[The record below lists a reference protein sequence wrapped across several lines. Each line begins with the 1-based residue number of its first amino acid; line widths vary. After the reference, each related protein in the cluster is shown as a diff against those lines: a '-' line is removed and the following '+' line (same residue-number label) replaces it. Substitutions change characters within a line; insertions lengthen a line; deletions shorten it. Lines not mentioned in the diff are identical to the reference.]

1 MALPTY
7 QYVYG
12 FSLFN
17 DLHNFLPE
25 LLYDSDMFPSP
36 TLEFLRYRME
46 GLFPSDFSTQRHS
59 YRLYA
64 ASQRRSAYA
73 HWLAARRTT
82 AAAAAATMRE
92 PVSID
97 EARFRPAPVGPSPL
111 RGEGPPHVST
121 IGLSGPAPPAGLT
134 GPAAPTPST
143 RIPTDLSG
151 SPFVQTPVRPP
162 PVLPTAPLPPRRIFT
177 YATSATSA
185 LFNNMAPLNDYSDNG
200 LANALLGLLRTPA
213 NQLVFDDVPVL
224 ATNDQID
231 ANSTLVPYSRVSP
244 DAVCSVC
251 QHHDAE
257 DGEEAPWRRLA
268 CDHEFHQSCVDEWF
282 SHSVVCP
289 VCRHDIRDRVVR
301 S

>member
-7 QYVYG
+7 QYIYG

-25 LLYDSDMFPSP
+25 LLYDSDMFPGP

-82 AAAAAATMRE
+82 AAAVATTVAAAE

-97 EARFRPAPVGPSPL
+97 EARFRPAHGGPSPL

-121 IGLSGPAPPAGLT
+121 IGLSGPAPPVGLT
-134 GPAAPTPST
+134 GPAAPAPPAASST

-151 SPFVQTPVRPP
+151 SPVFQTPVRPP
-162 PVLPTAPLPPRRIFT
+162 PVLPTAPPPPRRVFT
-177 YATSATSA
+177 YATSA
-185 LFNNMAPLNDYSDNG
+185 LFNNHSDNA

-231 ANSTLVPYSRVSP
+231 ANSTLVPYNRVSP
-244 DAVCSVC
+244 DALCSVC

-282 SHSVVCP
+282 SHSVFCP
-289 VCRHDIRDRVVR
+289 VCRHDIRDELAR

>member
-7 QYVYG
+7 QYIYG

-25 LLYDSDMFPSP
+25 LLYDSEMFPSP

-64 ASQRRSAYA
+64 ASQRRSAYT
-73 HWLAARRTT
+73 HWLASRRTAAT
-82 AAAAAATMRE
+82 AAVAATAE

-97 EARFRPAPVGPSPL
+97 EARLRPIGLSGPL
-111 RGEGPPHVST
+111 VST
-121 IGLSGPAPPAGLT
+121 IGLSGPPAPAGLS
-134 GPAAPTPST
+134 GPPPPPSS

-151 SPFVQTPVRPP
+151 SPVYQTPVRAP
-162 PVLPTAPLPPRRIFT
+162 PVLPTVPPPPRRVFT
-177 YATSATSA
+177 YSTSA
-185 LFNNMAPLNDYSDNG
+185 LFNDFAPLNNYSDNG
-200 LANALLGLLRTPA
+200 LANALLGLLRAPA
-213 NQLVFDDVPVL
+213 NQLVFDDVPVIP
-224 ATNDQID
+224 TNDQID

-251 QHHDAE
+251 QHHDVE

-282 SHSVVCP
+282 SHSVFCP